1 MKFLLESTVLNNR
14 EVLVTGGYFEK
25 AKDAIV
31 YKDAFHRW
39 AEIRSDPVGAY
50 DIQMMTHSLPT
61 VVTDTDQ
68 NNEIMVRG
76 GGPGENLFVMDH
88 LDIPNQTILDLLAK
102 GGGPINLINTEFVE
116 RIDFY
121 AGGFSSKYGDKQSS
135 VMNMSLRDGNFKNT
149 DYDIEMSMAGLG
161 FLIEGPIIKNK
172 ISFISSFCK
181 SFIDNLIE
189 SAGLTSVPKY
199 SNSQHK
205 ISYLINKKNKIY
217 FNFLGGIDNIDIL
230 DENEPDMYGA
240 ENVRYEGYQYTYG
253 FTYKNLF
260 SSKGYQLFSVG
271 KSSTKW
277 DAEVFTNDDQGEDI
291 FFTRDNIESDY
302 FKMGYN
308 L

>member
-1 MKFLLESTVLNNR
+1 MLNSS
-14 EVLVTGGYFEK
+14 EVLVTSGYFEK

-31 YKDAFHRW
+31 SSHSIDR

-50 DIQMMTHSLPT
+50 DIQMMTHSLPA

-68 NNEIMVRG
+68 NNEIIVRG

-88 LDIPNQTILDLLAK
+88 LDIPNPNHFGFVGK
-102 GGGPINLINTEFVE
+102 GGGPINLINTDFVE

-121 AGGFSSKYGDKQSS
+121 AGGFPSRYGDKQSS

-172 ISFISSFCK
+172 ISFISSYRK

-205 ISYLINKKNKIY
+205 ISYLINKKIK
-217 FNFLGGIDNIDIL
+217 FIL
-230 DENEPDMYGA
+230 
-240 ENVRYEGYQYTYG
+240 
-253 FTYKNLF
+253 
-260 SSKGYQLFSVG
+260 
-271 KSSTKW
+271 
-277 DAEVFTNDDQGEDI
+277 I
-291 FFTRDNIESDY
+291 F
-302 FKMGYN
+302 
-308 L
+308 